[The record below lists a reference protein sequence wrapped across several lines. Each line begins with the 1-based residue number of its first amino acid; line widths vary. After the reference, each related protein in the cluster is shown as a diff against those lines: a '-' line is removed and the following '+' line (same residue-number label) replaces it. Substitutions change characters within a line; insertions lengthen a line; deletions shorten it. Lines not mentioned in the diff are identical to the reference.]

1 MNSIDRRENIVKLL
15 LDKSSP
21 IKGTDIA
28 KKYNVTRQV
37 IVRDIAILRAK
48 GINIMATP
56 DGYII
61 NRNDGKVKTII
72 AVNHKESEMFEE
84 MSTVIKYGGTIED
97 VIVEHPLYGEI
108 KGMLMVK
115 NFNEL
120 NKFINKYKNQKAK
133 LLSVLTNG
141 VHLHTISA
149 ETNEDIEAIISELK
163 DKNFIVSD

>member
-1 MNSIDRRENIVKLL
+1 MNSIERRDDIVKLL
-15 LDKSSP
+15 LDSSSP

-28 KKYNVTRQV
+28 EKYDVTRQV

-56 DGYII
+56 DGYIV

-84 MSTVIKYGGTIED
+84 MSTVVKYGGIIED

-108 KGMLMVK
+108 KGVLMVK
-115 NFNEL
+115 NLNEL
-120 NKFINKYKNQKAK
+120 NKFINKYNNQKAR

-141 VHLHTISA
+141 VHLHTIAADTS
-149 ETNEDIEAIISELK
+149 EDIEGIISELK
-163 DKNFIVSD
+163 AKNFIVSD

>member
-1 MNSIDRRENIVKLL
+1 MNSVERRDEIVNILLENTT
-15 LDKSSP
+15 P
-21 IKGTDIA
+21 IKGTEIA
-28 KKYNVTRQV
+28 EKYNVTRQV

-48 GINIMATP
+48 GIDIMATP

-61 NRNDGKVKTII
+61 NRNDKKIKKII
-72 AVNHKESEMFEE
+72 AVNHSESEMFDE
-84 MSTVIKYGGTIED
+84 MSIIVKYGGIIED

-115 NFNEL
+115 NLNEL
-120 NKFINKYKNQKAK
+120 DKFINKYNSQKAH

-141 VHLHTISA
+141 VHLHTIA
-149 ETNEDIEAIISELK
+149 ADTNEDMEEIIRELK

>member
-1 MNSIDRRENIVKLL
+1 MNSIERRDDIVKLL
-15 LDKSSP
+15 LDSFSP

-28 KKYNVTRQV
+28 EKYNVTRQV

-56 DGYII
+56 DGYIV

-108 KGMLMVK
+108 KGLLMVK
-115 NFNEL
+115 NLNEL
-120 NKFINKYKNQKAK
+120 NKFINKYKNQKGR

-141 VHLHTISA
+141 VHLHTIA
-149 ETNEDIEAIISELK
+149 ADTTEDIEAIIAELK
-163 DKNFIVSD
+163 AKNFLVSD

>member
-1 MNSIDRRENIVKLL
+1 MNSIERRDDIVKLL
-15 LDKSSP
+15 LDSFSP

-28 KKYNVTRQV
+28 ERYNVTRQV

-56 DGYII
+56 DGYIV
-61 NRNDGKVKTII
+61 NRNDGKVKKII

-108 KGMLMVK
+108 KGVLMVK
-115 NFNEL
+115 NLNEL
-120 NKFINKYKNQKAK
+120 NKFINKYKNQKGR

-141 VHLHTISA
+141 VHLHTIA
-149 ETNEDIEAIISELK
+149 ADTNEDIEAIIAELK
-163 DKNFIVSD
+163 AKNFLVSD

>member
-1 MNSIDRRENIVKLL
+1 MNSIERREDIVKLL
-15 LDKSSP
+15 LDSSSP

-28 KKYNVTRQV
+28 DKYNVTRQV

-48 GINIMATP
+48 GMNIMATP
-56 DGYII
+56 DGYIV

-72 AVNHKESEMFEE
+72 AVNHKEAEMFEE

-108 KGMLMVK
+108 KGVLMVK
-115 NFNEL
+115 NLNEL
-120 NKFINKYKNQKAK
+120 NKFISRYSKQKAR

-141 VHLHTISA
+141 VNLHTIAADTS
-149 ETNEDIEAIISELK
+149 EDIEAIISELK
-163 DKNFIVSD
+163 AKNFIVSD